1 MYFLNSIQSPIIS
14 QKYLFIVASFILRFH
29 STNPLKKFRTIKIT
43 QLIKI
48 ATLIAL
54 LPPPSSGT
62 KDKRGAS
69 VPLGGRISRRK
80 EGRRE
85 RIWRNRARG
94 SIFLFNTGPW
104 LKRTVHVFDE
114 PRTKGGSTLVTA
126 VGYQGQLRSPRG
138 GSRQA
143 GQVDGGGVG
152 RLARAEKRGTDLLA
166 QIRIFFVARASEF
179 ARSGERNAAIRQTLK
194 LFLIF
199 NLKVDDPKR

>member
-14 QKYLFIVASFILRFH
+14 QKYLFIVANFILRFH
-29 STNPLKKFRTIKIT
+29 STNPLKKFRTIKITLT

-152 RLARAEKRGTDLLA
+152 RLARAEKRGTDLLSRRSVSFSQHA
-166 QIRIFFVARASEF
+166 PRNSPARGKE
-179 ARSGERNAAIRQTLK
+179 TLP
-194 LFLIF
+194 L
-199 NLKVDDPKR
+199 DRR